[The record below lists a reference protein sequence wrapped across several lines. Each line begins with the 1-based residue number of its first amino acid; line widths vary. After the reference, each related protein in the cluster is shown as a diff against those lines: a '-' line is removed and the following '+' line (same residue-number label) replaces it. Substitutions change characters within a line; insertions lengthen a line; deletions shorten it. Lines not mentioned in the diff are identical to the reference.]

1 MHTNAPPRPE
11 RHLHAVVVGGT
22 SGIGE
27 AVLVRLIAA
36 GYHVS
41 FTYNSKPEAATTLSE
56 RFPGLA
62 VGHRVDLASLGQV
75 GDFVARLSEG
85 PVPDTLV
92 NCAGVLQEGLSI
104 GGVVERLHLTTTINY
119 LAPATIASEVAAL
132 MMPKRRGTIVN
143 VTSVAGRK
151 ASIGNAMYG
160 GSKVALERYTASL
173 ALEVARFRIRTLCVA
188 PGFVD
193 TPMFRNFS
201 KEKGPDV
208 IRSLPMREIL
218 KPEDVADPII
228 SFIDGRIKSTGTT
241 MVLGNGETT
250 F

>member
-1 MHTNAPPRPE
+1 MHLNSKNHSSARQ
-11 RHLHAVVVGGT
+11 HAVVIGGT

-27 AVLVRLIAA
+27 AVIARLVAA
-36 GYHVS
+36 SYQVS
-41 FTYNSKPEAATTLSE
+41 FTYNSKPEAAESLCS
-56 RFPGLA
+56 RFAGD
-62 VGHRVDLASLGQV
+62 VVSYQVDLASLEKV
-75 GDFVARLSEG
+75 SSFLKRLADE

-104 GGVVERLHLTTTINY
+104 GSVVDRLNLTTTINY
-119 LAPATIASEVAAL
+119 LAPAVISSEVAAL
-132 MMPKRRGTIVN
+132 MMPRRRGTIIN

-160 GSKVALERYTASL
+160 GSKVALERYMASL

-201 KEKGPDV
+201 KEKGPDL

-218 KPEDVADPII
+218 KPDDVADPII